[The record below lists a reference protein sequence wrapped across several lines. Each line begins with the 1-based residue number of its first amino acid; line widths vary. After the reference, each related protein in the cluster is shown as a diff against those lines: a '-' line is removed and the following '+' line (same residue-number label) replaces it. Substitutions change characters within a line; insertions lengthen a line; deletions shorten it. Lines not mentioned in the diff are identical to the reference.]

1 MQLLD
6 DDMDELFRNAASDY
20 PLNTGGGDWEAMQ
33 NKLQQADNNQ
43 QGTATRRLRDRWWF
57 KPGLWL
63 LATILFLTVAIS
75 GLFTGNRK
83 HTGRERITQ
92 DKTAAI
98 KAADDKILANKN
110 RQEIHNEKDI
120 IAPGNTTGKNED
132 AGTGSTDD
140 KQHISGGAVMP
151 NTSDNREGSSLATVK
166 NTDKTNTPATGNTGS
181 TNEVI
186 AKPATVA
193 PENVR
198 KGDKDKAVVSLDAT
212 TGKRNTKHANS
223 TGIAGNVPGA
233 AAGQKDAKNTS
244 STVTADK
251 ATVTAAGQK
260 NRKNLSSTTTA
271 DKATETAAGQ
281 KNTKN
286 ISSTV
291 TADKATVTAAGKKDV
306 GNTVGDAPIVN
317 AGKKNKSNN
326 DQLLTPGRSAVI
338 AAGKV
343 NTDKTAIG
351 VPKSNDK
358 PSTINNTSIIEGDR
372 SAIDEDDQLNTRERV
387 ASQKGRK
394 VATNVAGRDERSSA
408 ADSEQSIVNRKNGN
422 IPVRTGDTQ
431 DIPNNSSYPAARPGI
446 TAVIVSP
453 LSIEHING
461 AIVKNTSPKTSLL
474 HVDRKL
480 NIPVAALADSNA
492 AASATKVKREPASLK
507 KGLYYGLIFSPD
519 LTTVKFQRTSN
530 VGYNVGL
537 LAGYRFGKKLAVETG
552 VLYERKFYYSTGEY
566 FNTTKTPWPA
576 DMDLINVDGWC
587 NMYEIPLNVRFTF
600 ATGEKSSWYA
610 NAGMSSYIMKKQK
623 YDYSYKYYGQYGERN
638 WTYRKTTADWF
649 SIIHLGVGYERPVGV
664 LGTLRVEPY
673 VKIPS
678 RGIGIGDLPVT
689 SVGVNIGL
697 TRPLRLR

>member
-33 NKLQQADNNQ
+33 NRLQQADNNQ
-43 QGTATRRLRDRWWF
+43 QGTATRRLKDRWWF
-57 KPGLWL
+57 RPGLWFL
-63 LATILFLTVAIS
+63 GTILLLTVIVS

-83 HTGRERITQ
+83 ESGREGLTA
-92 DKTAAI
+92 DKTAQVGT
-98 KAADDKILANKN
+98 ADDNTSATKQN
-110 RQEIHNEKDI
+110 RQAIHNEKDI
-120 IAPGNTTGKNED
+120 ITADNTTGKHKD
-132 AGTGSTDD
+132 AGTASTAE
-140 KQHISGGAVMP
+140 KKHTGEVTVIP
-151 NTSDNREGSSLATVK
+151 NTSNVGEELPASTTEKKNKGEGAVIPNTSANREGSSSSTVDNK
-166 NTDKTNTPATGNTGS
+166 DKTNTPATSNTGRS
-181 TNEVI
+181 NEGI

-193 PENVR
+193 AENVR
-198 KGDKDKAVVSLDAT
+198 KGNVDKTATASDAT
-212 TGKRNTKHANS
+212 TGKTN
-223 TGIAGNVPGA
+223 
-233 AAGQKDAKNTS
+233 QE
-244 STVTADK
+244 STVVD
-251 ATVTAAGQK
+251 
-260 NRKNLSSTTTA
+260 
-271 DKATETAAGQ
+271 
-281 KNTKN
+281 
-286 ISSTV
+286 I
-291 TADKATVTAAGKKDV
+291 
-306 GNTVGDAPIVN
+306 PIVKT
-317 AGKKNKSNN
+317 GKKNKGNS
-326 DQLLTPGRSAVI
+326 DKRVTADSAPLM
-338 AAGKV
+338 AAGKANAV

-351 VPKSNDK
+351 VTKSSTDNK
-358 PSTINNTSIIEGDR
+358 PSASNNIGIVKGNRSTIE
-372 SAIDEDDQLNTRERV
+372 EDDQLNTRERV

-394 VATNVAGRDERSSA
+394 VAANVAGRDKRPSA
-408 ADSEQSIVNRKNGN
+408 ADSEQSIENRKNGN
-422 IPVRTGDTQ
+422 IPVRTGETQ

-461 AIVKNTSPKTSLL
+461 ATVKHTPPQTSLL

-480 NIPVAALADSNA
+480 NIPVGALADSSA

-507 KGLYYGLIFSPD
+507 KGLYYGLLFSPD

-587 NMYEIPLNVRFTF
+587 NMYEIPVNVRFTF

-673 VKIPS
+673 IKIPS

-689 SVGVNIGL
+689 SVGMNIGL

>member
-43 QGTATRRLRDRWWF
+43 QGTATRRLKGRWWF
-57 KPGLWL
+57 KPGLWVL
-63 LATILFLTVAIS
+63 VTILFLTIAIS

-83 HTGRERITQ
+83 YTGKEGIAG
-92 DKTAAI
+92 DKTTAVVTATDNNSSV
-98 KAADDKILANKN
+98 KHNG
-110 RQEIHNEKDI
+110 QEIHNKKDI
-120 IAPGNTTGKNED
+120 VAPDNTTGKHED
-132 AGTGSTDD
+132 AGTGLTDD
-140 KQHISGGAVMP
+140 KKYTGEGADISNIA
-151 NTSDNREGSSLATVK
+151 DNKERSAPATV
-166 NTDKTNTPATGNTGS
+166 NNRDKINTPATSNTGS
-181 TNEVI
+181 TNDGV

-193 PENVR
+193 TENVG
-198 KGDKDKAVVSLDAT
+198 KGNKDNAVASLDAT
-212 TGKRNTKHANS
+212 AGKRNTKNTNS
-223 TGIAGNVPGA
+223 TGIAGNVPGVV
-233 AAGQKDAKNTS
+233 AGRKNTGNTS
-244 STVTADK
+244 STITADN
-251 ATVTAAGQK
+251 AIGK
-260 NRKNLSSTTTA
+260 N
-271 DKATETAAGQ
+271 
-281 KNTKN
+281 NT
-286 ISSTV
+286 
-291 TADKATVTAAGKKDV
+291 
-306 GNTVGDAPIVN
+306 GNTVGNATIPK
-317 AGKKNKSNN
+317 AGKKNEGNN
-326 DQLLTPGRSAVI
+326 NNVLTAGSSSVI

-351 VPKSNDK
+351 VAKSNDK
-358 PSTINNTSIIEGDR
+358 PSTINNISIIKGDR
-372 SAIDEDDQLNTRERV
+372 TAIDENDQLNTRERV

-394 VATNVAGRDERSSA
+394 VAANVAGRDEHSST

-422 IPVRTGDTQ
+422 IPVRTGETQ

-446 TAVIVSP
+446 TAVTVNP

-461 AIVKNTSPKTSLL
+461 ATVKNTPPQKSLL

-480 NIPVAALADSNA
+480 SIPVVALADSNA

-587 NMYEIPLNVRFTF
+587 NMYEIPVNVRFTF

-689 SVGVNIGL
+689 SVGMNIGL

>member
-33 NKLQQADNNQ
+33 NKLQQADSNQ
-43 QGTATRRLRDRWWF
+43 QGTATRRLKDRWWF
-57 KPGLWL
+57 KRGLWVL
-63 LATILFLTVAIS
+63 VTILFLTVAIS

-83 HTGRERITQ
+83 DTGRKGITE
-92 DKTAAI
+92 DNTAAI
-98 KAADDKILANKN
+98 KAADNKILAKN
-110 RQEIHNEKDI
+110 RQGIHNEKDI
-120 IAPGNTTGKNED
+120 VTSDHTTGKNED
-132 AGTGSTDD
+132 AGIASTDD
-140 KQHISGGAVMP
+140 EKY
-151 NTSDNREGSSLATVK
+151 TREGTAVPDKSDSRKGSSSATAD
-166 NTDKTNTPATGNTGS
+166 NTDKTNTPATGNTGRI
-181 TNEVI
+181 NEGI
-186 AKPATVA
+186 TKPATVA
-193 PENVR
+193 AENIN
-198 KGDKDKAVVSLDAT
+198 KGNTDKAVTALDAT
-212 TGKRNTKHANS
+212 AGRRTGENANS
-223 TGIAGNVPGA
+223 TSGAGVVPGAVAGKKNAGTTNSAVTADNAAGIAGG
-233 AAGQKDAKNTS
+233 KKNT
-244 STVTADK
+244 
-251 ATVTAAGQK
+251 
-260 NRKNLSSTTTA
+260 
-271 DKATETAAGQ
+271 
-281 KNTKN
+281 
-286 ISSTV
+286 
-291 TADKATVTAAGKKDV
+291 
-306 GNTVGDAPIVN
+306 GNTVGNVPVVKAETKGKGNNNNVLT
-317 AGKKNKSNN
+317 AGS
-326 DQLLTPGRSAVI
+326 SSVV

-343 NTDKTAIG
+343 NTDRTAIG
-351 VPKSNDK
+351 VAKPSANNK
-358 PSTINNTSIIEGDR
+358 PSTINNISIIKGGR
-372 SAIDEDDQLNTRERV
+372 STIDEDDQLNTRERV

-394 VATNVAGRDERSSA
+394 VAANVAERDERSSA
-408 ADSEQSIVNRKNGN
+408 ADSEQSIVNRKKGN
-422 IPVRTGDTQ
+422 IPVRTGETQ

-453 LSIEHING
+453 LSIEHIDG
-461 AIVKNTSPKTSLL
+461 ATVKNTPPQTSLL
-474 HVDRKL
+474 HVDRKR
-480 NIPVAALADSNA
+480 NIPVVALADSS

-507 KGLYYGLIFSPD
+507 KGLYYGLVFSPD

-566 FNTTKTPWPA
+566 FNTKKTPWPA

-587 NMYEIPLNVRFTF
+587 NMYEIPVNVRFTF

-689 SVGVNIGL
+689 SVGMNIGL

>member
-33 NKLQQADNNQ
+33 SKLQQADNNQ
-43 QGTATRRLRDRWWF
+43 QGTAIRRLKDRWWF
-57 KPGLWL
+57 KPGLWVL
-63 LATILFLTVAIS
+63 VTILFLTVAIS

-83 HTGRERITQ
+83 DTGKEGIAG
-92 DKTAAI
+92 DKTTAI
-98 KAADDKILANKN
+98 KTGDNNTSAKNNK
-110 RQEIHNEKDI
+110 QEIHNEKDI
-120 IAPGNTTGKNED
+120 VTPDNTTGKNED
-132 AGTGSTDD
+132 AGTASTDD
-140 KQHISGGAVMP
+140 KKHASEGADML
-151 NTSDNREGSSLATVK
+151 NTPDSKKGASSATVD
-166 NTDKTNTPATGNTGS
+166 NTDKTNTLAAGNTGS
-181 TNEVI
+181 INEGFT
-186 AKPATVA
+186 KPATVA
-193 PENVR
+193 AENVS
-198 KGDKDKAVVSLDAT
+198 KENTDKAVTALDAT
-212 TGKRNTKHANS
+212 SGKSKGRKINS
-223 TGIAGNVPGA
+223 TGGTGIVPGA
-233 AAGQKDAKNTS
+233 VVGKKNAGNTNS
-244 STVTADK
+244 KGSAD
-251 ATVTAAGQK
+251 
-260 NRKNLSSTTTA
+260 
-271 DKATETAAGQ
+271 
-281 KNTKN
+281 NT
-286 ISSTV
+286 
-291 TADKATVTAAGKKDV
+291 TVTAAGKKNTGNTNSTVTTDNATV
-306 GNTVGDAPIVN
+306 TATGKNKTGNTVGNTPIVK
-317 AGKKNKSNN
+317 ADKKKGNN
-326 DQLLTPGRSAVI
+326 GSPVI
-338 AAGKV
+338 AAGKL
-343 NTDKTAIG
+343 NADPTAIG
-351 VPKSNDK
+351 VAKSSNNK
-358 PSTINNTSIIEGDR
+358 PSTTNNISIIKGDR

-394 VATNVAGRDERSSA
+394 VAANVAERDERSST

-422 IPVRTGDTQ
+422 IPVRTGETQ
-431 DIPNNSSYPAARPGI
+431 GIPNNSSYPAARPGI

-461 AIVKNTSPKTSLL
+461 ATVKNTPPQTGLL
-474 HVDRKL
+474 HVDRKR
-480 NIPVAALADSNA
+480 NIPVVAQADSSV

-507 KGLYYGLIFSPD
+507 KGLYYGLLFSPD

-537 LAGYRFGKKLAVETG
+537 LAGYRFGKRLAVETG

-566 FNTTKTPWPA
+566 FNTKKTPWPA

-587 NMYEIPLNVRFTF
+587 NMYEIPVNVRFTF

-673 VKIPS
+673 IKIPS

-689 SVGVNIGL
+689 SVGMNIGL

>member
-43 QGTATRRLRDRWWF
+43 QGTATRRLKDRWWF
-57 KPGLWL
+57 KPGLWVL
-63 LATILFLTVAIS
+63 VTILFLTVAIS

-83 HTGRERITQ
+83 DTGKEGIAG
-92 DKTAAI
+92 DKTTAI
-98 KAADDKILANKN
+98 TTTVDNNTSVKNNK
-110 RQEIHNEKDI
+110 QEVHNEKDI
-120 IAPGNTTGKNED
+120 VTPDNATGKNED
-132 AGTGSTDD
+132 AGTTSTDD
-140 KQHISGGAVMP
+140 KKHTSESAGMLHIPDSKKGL
-151 NTSDNREGSSLATVK
+151 SSATAD
-166 NTDKTNTPATGNTGS
+166 NTDKTNTPAAGNTGNI
-181 TNEVI
+181 NEGI
-186 AKPATVA
+186 TKPATVTA
-193 PENVR
+193 ENVSR
-198 KGDKDKAVVSLDAT
+198 ENTNKA
-212 TGKRNTKHANS
+212 
-223 TGIAGNVPGA
+223 
-233 AAGQKDAKNTS
+233 
-244 STVTADK
+244 VTADN
-251 ATVTAAGQK
+251 ATVTATGK
-260 NRKNLSSTTTA
+260 NKT
-271 DKATETAAGQ
+271 
-281 KNTKN
+281 
-286 ISSTV
+286 
-291 TADKATVTAAGKKDV
+291 
-306 GNTVGDAPIVN
+306 GNTVGNTPIVKADRKN
-317 AGKKNKSNN
+317 SNNRSPVITAGKLNA
-326 DQLLTPGRSAVI
+326 DP
-338 AAGKV
+338 
-343 NTDKTAIG
+343 TAIG
-351 VPKSNDK
+351 VAKSSNNK
-358 PSTINNTSIIEGDR
+358 PSTINNISIVKGDR

-394 VATNVAGRDERSSA
+394 VAANVAGRDERSST

-422 IPVRTGDTQ
+422 IPVRTGETQ

-461 AIVKNTSPKTSLL
+461 ATVKNTPPQTSLL
-474 HVDRKL
+474 HVDRKR
-480 NIPVAALADSNA
+480 NIPVVALADSSA

-507 KGLYYGLIFSPD
+507 KGLYYGLLFSPD

-537 LAGYRFGKKLAVETG
+537 LAGYRFGKRLAIETG

-566 FNTTKTPWPA
+566 FSTKKTPWPA

-587 NMYEIPLNVRFTF
+587 NMYEIPVNVRFTF

-673 VKIPS
+673 IKIPS

-689 SVGVNIGL
+689 SVGMNIGL